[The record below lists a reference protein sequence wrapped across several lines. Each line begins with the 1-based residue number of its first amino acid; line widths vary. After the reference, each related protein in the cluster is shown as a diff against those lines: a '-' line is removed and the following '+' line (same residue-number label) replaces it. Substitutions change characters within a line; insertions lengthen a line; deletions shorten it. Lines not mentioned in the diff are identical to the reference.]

1 MQKDWDKQMPQ
12 NNAFL
17 TFVLIFF
24 IAFGVDKKGIQSE
37 QVLSFSNAVLKLGPP
52 SSKTASA
59 YLDIFNHSDSD
70 CVIDKFSFAYSQ
82 RVELHESV
90 LHMDMMKMRVNKNL
104 VVLAK
109 QEIKLEPLGK
119 HLMLIELDALI
130 RETPSSKIIFHSEN
144 CGNFDVVFKNEN

>member
-37 QVLSFSNAVLKLGPP
+37 HVLSFSNAVLKLGPP

-59 YLDIFNHSDSD
+59 YLDISNYSDSD
-70 CVIDKFSFAYSQ
+70 CIIDKFSFANSQ
-82 RVELHESV
+82 RVEFHESM

-119 HLMLIELDALI
+119 HLMLIELDPLI

-144 CGNFDVVFKNEN
+144 CGNFDVDFKNEN

>member
-17 TFVLIFF
+17 TFLLIFF

-52 SSKTASA
+52 SSKMASA
-59 YLDIFNHSDSD
+59 YVDISNHSDSD
-70 CVIDKFSFAYSQ
+70 CIVDKFSFSYSQ
-82 RVELHESV
+82 RVELHESM

-119 HLMLIELDALI
+119 HLMLIELDPLI
-130 RETPSSKIIFHSEN
+130 RETLHQKLFFTPKI
-144 CGNFDVVFKNEN
+144 VVLLM

>member
-24 IAFGVDKKGIQSE
+24 IAFGVDKKGSQSE
-37 QVLSFSNAVLKLGPP
+37 QVLSFSNAVVKLGPP
-52 SSKTASA
+52 SSKVASA
-59 YLDIFNHSDSD
+59 YLDISNHSDSD
-70 CVIDKFSFAYSQ
+70 CVIDKFSFPYSQ
-82 RVELHESV
+82 RVEFHESII
-90 LHMDMMKMRVNKNL
+90 HMDMMKMRVNKNL

-119 HLMLIELDALI
+119 HLMLIELDPLI
-130 RETPSSKIIFHSEN
+130 
-144 CGNFDVVFKNEN
+144 